1 VLVPRH
7 PQRFDEIAALV
18 EARGFA
24 LVRRS
29 TAAAAANTQVWLGD
43 SMGEMAAYFAMAD
56 LCTIGGSLLPYGSQN
71 LIESCACGCP
81 VLVGPSD
88 FNFRQAAQ
96 DAIAAGAAARIEAGA
111 PEAVAEAVGALMA
124 NPVRLATMRQ
134 ACGEFANAHKGATA
148 RTLAVI
154 ERSIA

>member
-1 VLVPRH
+1 
-7 PQRFDEIAALV
+7 
-18 EARGFA
+18 
-24 LVRRS
+24 
-29 TAAAAANTQVWLGD
+29 
-43 SMGEMAAYFAMAD
+43 MAD

-96 DAIAAGAAARIEAGA
+96 DAIAAGAAARIDAGTA
-111 PEAVAEAVGALMA
+111 AAVADAVGALLA
-124 NPVRLATMRQ
+124 APERLTAMQQ